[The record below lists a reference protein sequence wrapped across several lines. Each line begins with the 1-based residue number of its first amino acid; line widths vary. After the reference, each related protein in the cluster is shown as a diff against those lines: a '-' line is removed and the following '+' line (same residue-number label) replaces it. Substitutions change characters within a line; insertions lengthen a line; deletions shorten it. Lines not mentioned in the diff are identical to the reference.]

1 MGAPPQEA
9 MPVLRV
15 MRRPRRETAMGYL
28 FISPWIIGFIVFVA
42 GPLIASLIISM
53 TDYNLLSS
61 PQFIGLQNYAHMFGD
76 ANFWLSLQVTFYYAL
91 LAVPIDLIVALVL
104 AIMLNQN
111 VRFMPLFR
119 TIFYLPALLPPVA
132 ISMLWIWIL
141 NPAYGIL
148 NTFLKTI
155 GLPQPQWF
163 LTPQTTVPGYV
174 IMSIW
179 GLGTWMVIFLAG
191 LQNVPAELYE
201 AAVLDGSGVWA
212 KFWHVT
218 LPMISP
224 VLFFNLVMGIV
235 GAFSFFTQAFV
246 IGQGTGTGA
255 GVSNSGLFY
264 ALYLYQKAF
273 SELQMGYASA
283 LGWALFLI
291 VMLLTLLVFRS
302 SALWVYYGGESSR

>member
-1 MGAPPQEA
+1 MQK
-9 MPVLRV
+9 VI
-15 MRRPRRETAMGYL
+15 RRPRRETTMGYL

-53 TDYNLLSS
+53 TNYNLLSP
-61 PQFIGLQNYAHMFGD
+61 PQFIGLQNYAQMFAD
-76 ANFWLSLQVTFYYAL
+76 SNFWLSLQVTFYYAL
-91 LAVPIDLIVALVL
+91 LAVPVDLIVALVL

-148 NTFLKTI
+148 NTFLRTI

-174 IMSIW
+174 IMSVW

-264 ALYLYQKAF
+264 SLYLYQKAF

-291 VMLLTLLVFRS
+291 VMLLSLLVFRS
-302 SALWVYYGGESSR
+302 SALWVYYGGESSS

>member
-1 MGAPPQEA
+1 MQK
-9 MPVLRV
+9 VVSRS
-15 MRRPRRETAMGYL
+15 RREMIMGYL
-28 FISPWIIGFIVFVA
+28 FISPWIVGFLVFVA
-42 GPLIASLIISM
+42 GPLAVSLYLSL
-53 TDYNLLSS
+53 TNYNLLSA
-61 PQFIGLQNYAHMFGD
+61 PQFIGVQNYTQMLSD
-76 ANFWLSLQVTFYYAL
+76 PNFWQSLQVTFLYGIL
-91 LAVPIDLIVALVL
+91 SVPIDLGVALIL
-104 AIMLNQN
+104 AILLNQN

-132 ISMLWIWIL
+132 TSVLWNWIL

-148 NTFLKTI
+148 NTFLKDI

-179 GLGTWMVIFLAG
+179 GVGTWMVIFLAG
-191 LQNVPAELYE
+191 LQNVPTELYE
-201 AAVLDGSGVWA
+201 AAVLDGSGLWT
-212 KFWHVT
+212 KFWRIT

-246 IGQGTGTGA
+246 IGQGTGSGS
-255 GVSNSGLFY
+255 GVANSGLFY
-264 ALYLYQKAF
+264 ALYLYQKGF

-283 LGWALFLI
+283 LGWVLFLI
-291 VMLLTLLVFRS
+291 VMLLSLITFRS
-302 SALWVYYGGESSR
+302 SALWVYYGGESSS